1 MAEHYPTAPQV
12 VDHVDSREICTNI
25 IILGET
31 GEVSVSVPRYAT
43 YRTSIVATGKLGKAP
58 GELYCPC
65 DVAIHKDTHHM
76 LVTNALSSRVEV
88 ISETG
93 EFLYQLG
100 VGQLCN
106 PWGISVHGDC
116 VYVCCFGDQTVSKLS
131 LNKMCQVRRV
141 GVRDQTTDSSTI
153 LLKSQLI
160 QLVVYL

>member
-1 MAEHYPTAPQV
+1 
-12 VDHVDSREICTNI
+12 
-25 IILGET
+25 
-31 GEVSVSVPRYAT
+31 
-43 YRTSIVATGKLGKAP
+43 
-58 GELYCPC
+58 
-65 DVAIHKDTHHM
+65 M